1 MSFIDSQSESWLIT
15 GGLGYIGA
23 HIAREFISNGHSV
36 VIVDNLSTGK
46 LARKPQNAIYISG
59 DVRDAKF
66 IHEVCTEYGITGIVH
81 LAAFKH
87 ARESRINPSKY
98 WSNNIG
104 ATLGLMEGIH
114 GTKVSRVI
122 LSSSCSIYGNNPG
135 VNEDSADNPQSPY
148 ALTKKVSEELL
159 IQTLPSSGILFTSL
173 RFFNVVGCDSYP
185 EAHDSSE
192 ECLIPVI
199 SNHIRDAKPFTIF
212 GNTHPTKDGT
222 CVRDYLDVRDLANV
236 HSLVAA
242 RIGRISLPTI
252 INVSAGVA
260 TTVLEVLND
269 FQSVV
274 GKEISYLT
282 QLANPADPISVWA
295 HKSRILDEWG
305 WYPKFKLK
313 DSIASHWS
321 SFQKL
326 PG

>member
-1 MSFIDSQSESWLIT
+1 MTFIDSQSESWLIT

-36 VIVDNLSTGK
+36 VIIDNLSTGK
-46 LARKPQNAIYISG
+46 LARKPQNAICLSG
-59 DVRDAKF
+59 DVRNAKF
-66 IHEVCTEYGITGIVH
+66 IHEVCNKYEITGIVH

-104 ATLGLMEGIH
+104 ATLGLIEGIQ

-135 VNEDSADNPQSPY
+135 VNEDSTDNPQSPY
-148 ALTKKVSEELL
+148 AFTKKVSEEIL
-159 IQTLPSSGILFTSL
+159 IQTLPLSGISFTSL

-199 SNHIRDAKPFTIF
+199 SNQIRDAKLFTLF
-212 GNTHPTKDGT
+212 GNSHPTKDGT
-222 CVRDYLDVRDLANV
+222 CIRDYVDVRDLAKA

-242 RIGRISLPTI
+242 KIGRTPVPTI
-252 INVSAGVA
+252 INVSTGVA
-260 TTVLEVLND
+260 TTVLEVLNY

-274 GKEISYLT
+274 GKEIEYLT
-282 QLANPADPISVWA
+282 QFANPADPVSVWA
-295 HKSRILDEWG
+295 HKSMVLDEWG
-305 WYPKFKLK
+305 WNPEFNLK
-313 DSIASHWS
+313 DSIASHWT
-321 SFQKL
+321 SFQQL